1 MKPKR
6 PKGVGTRGPIA
17 SGRKLEG
24 RITAV
29 CSTEEQ
35 LAAIDTARSEG
46 LTVAKW
52 ARKILVAALPAEVQE
67 RLKKSQ

>member
-17 SGRKLEG
+17 SGKKLEG

-29 CSTEEQ
+29 CSVEEQ
-35 LAAIDTARSEG
+35 MAANEMAKSED

-52 ARKILVAALPAEVQE
+52 ARKVLVAAMQE
-67 RLKKSQ
+67 RLKK